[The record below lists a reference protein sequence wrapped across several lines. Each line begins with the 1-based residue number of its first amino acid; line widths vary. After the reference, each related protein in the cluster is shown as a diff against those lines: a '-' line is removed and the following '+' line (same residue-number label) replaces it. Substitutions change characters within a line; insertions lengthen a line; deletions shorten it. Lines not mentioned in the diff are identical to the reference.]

1 MAYEAI
7 RAETRGPV
15 LLLTLNRPQRL
26 NAWTPQ
32 MSAELTAAIQGA
44 NEDAAVGAVVVT
56 GEGRGFCAGA
66 DIEAVFKAQMDG
78 GSQGGARRERAPA
91 AQDWVTLCRQSKPLI
106 AAVNGP
112 AIGVGLTMILPFD
125 VIVASEAA
133 KFAFPFVKMGI
144 VPELAST
151 HFLPARVGFGRASEM
166 MLSGRLVPG
175 REAFEKGLADALTT
189 PEGLLE
195 EALRIAGT
203 IAANPDPMLRMTKQL
218 LSENALEADW
228 LTVQKREIEKL
239 RICYE
244 APEHKEAVTAFLEKR
259 PARFR

>member
-32 MSAELTAAIQGA
+32 MSAELTDAIRGA
-44 NEDAAVGAVVVT
+44 NDDNAIGAIVVT

-66 DIEAVFKAQMDG
+66 DIEAVFKAQIDG
-78 GSQGGARRERAPA
+78 GQGAPRRERPPA

-125 VIVASEAA
+125 VIIASEAA
-133 KFAFPFVKMGI
+133 RFAFPFVKMGI

-151 HFLPARVGFGRASEM
+151 YFLPARVGFGRASEM
-166 MLSGRLVPG
+166 MLSGRQVPG
-175 REAFEKGLADALTT
+175 REAFEKGLADVVTA
-189 PEGLLE
+189 PEALLE
-195 EALRIAGT
+195 EALRITGT

-228 LTVQKREIEKL
+228 QLVQKREIEKL
-239 RICYE
+239 QQCYN
-244 APEHKEAVTAFLEKR
+244 APEHKEAVTAFMEKR